1 MQSAFFNSLAVVLVP
16 ILDMVFKSKSLTVQT
31 AMSIL
36 LSCFGVGLLELGP
49 EGDLTFTWGDMY
61 AMGQTFCFGIGYW
74 RLEAVSH
81 QHSHQS
87 GRLTVGQLGGVAA
100 GSTLFA
106 LLELVFDEDGFP
118 SIEQWIDW
126 LGNYFIL
133 GALIWTGLVS
143 TALALYLET
152 VALKVISASE
162 LTLIMTSVSLWG
174 AAFAYITLGE
184 VLSPIGMFGGVLIMI
199 GCALGNLVPTTTTS
213 SSSAITTGTGADD
226 AGGNGATSA
235 ISPATAAATATAV
248 ATSAAKSF
256 IQMVTASSGSNSAEL
271 DLEDPAISK
280 QLT

>member
-1 MQSAFFNSLAVVLVP
+1 
-16 ILDMVFKSKSLTVQT
+16 
-31 AMSIL
+31 MSIL

-49 EGDLTFTWGDMY
+49 EGDLKFSWGDIY

-106 LLELVFDEDGFP
+106 LLEMIFEEDGFP
-118 SIEQWIDW
+118 SIEQWVDW
-126 LGNYFIL
+126 LGDYFIL

-174 AAFAYITLGE
+174 AAFAYVTLGE

-199 GCALGNLVPTTTTS
+199 GCALGNLSPPS
-213 SSSAITTGTGADD
+213 SSSSSIAPGTTGTDD
-226 AGGNGATSA
+226 AGINAATSA
-235 ISPATAAATATAV
+235 ISPTSAAAV

-256 IQMVTASSGSNSAEL
+256 IQMVTAKSSGNLAET